1 MEIEALRSFVAF
13 VDTGSFTRA
22 AMQTYKTQSAVSMQ
36 MKRLEQELGKTLF
49 VKEGRNLVLSTEGQ
63 RLGLYAKQLLQLHDE
78 TVTSIKQTQVG
89 TQLHLGCPDD
99 YAESVLPRIV
109 ALLHGQIKQLDLQIT
124 CASSQKL
131 RIMLDSGQLD
141 AAIVTRLPESDEGYL
156 LQTSKGVWVS
166 ASDSNLSDA
175 DPLPIALFQK
185 DCKFHIAAL
194 DGLMKQ
200 DRHYQLLACS
210 SSAAALKAIVAKD
223 LAISAMAE
231 CSVSAPLN
239 IIDSETLPPLPVVA
253 VALVISA
260 KAYSPINAELAKQI
274 ARAYQGY
281 LE

>member
-63 RLGLYAKQLLQLHDE
+63 RFGLYAKQLLQLHDE
-78 TVTSIKQTQVG
+78 TVTTIKQTQVG
-89 TQLHLGCPDD
+89 AQLHLGCPDD

-109 ALLHGQIKQLDLQIT
+109 ALLHGHIKQLDLQIT

-166 ASDSNLSDA
+166 ASGSNLSDT

>member
-63 RLGLYAKQLLQLHDE
+63 RFGLYAKQLLQLHDE
-78 TVTSIKQTQVG
+78 TVTTIKQTQVG
-89 TQLHLGCPDD
+89 TQLNLGCPDD

-109 ALLHGQIKQLDLQIT
+109 ALLHGHIKQLDLQIT

-131 RIMLDSGQLD
+131 LIMLDSGQLD

-166 ASDSNLSDA
+166 ASGSNLSDA

>member
-1 MEIEALRSFVAF
+1 MDIEALRSFVAF
-13 VDTGSFTRA
+13 VDTGSFTCA
-22 AMQTYKTQSAVSMQ
+22 AMQTYKTQSTVSMQ
-36 MKRLEQELGKTLF
+36 MKRLEQELGKALF

-63 RLGLYAKQLLQLHDE
+63 RFGLYAKQLLQLHDE
-78 TVTSIKQTQVG
+78 TVTTIKQTQVG

-99 YAESVLPRIV
+99 YAEFVLPRIV
-109 ALLHGQIKQLDLQIT
+109 ALLHGHIKQLDLQIT

-166 ASDSNLSDA
+166 ASGSNLSDA

-239 IIDSETLPPLPVVA
+239 FIDSETLPPLPVVA

-274 ARAYQGY
+274 ARGYQGY

>member
-36 MKRLEQELGKTLF
+36 MKRLEQELEKTLF

-63 RLGLYAKQLLQLHDE
+63 RFGLYAKQLLQLHDE
-78 TVTSIKQTQVG
+78 TVTTIKQTQVG

-109 ALLHGQIKQLDLQIT
+109 ALLHDHIKQLDLQIT

-166 ASDSNLSDA
+166 ASGSNLSDA
-175 DPLPIALFQK
+175 EPLPIALFQK

-200 DRHYQLLACS
+200 NRHYQLLACS
-210 SSAAALKAIVAKD
+210 SSAAALNAIVAKD

>member
-63 RLGLYAKQLLQLHDE
+63 RFGLYAKQLLQLHDE
-78 TVTSIKQTQVG
+78 TVTTIKQTQVG
-89 TQLHLGCPDD
+89 TQLYLGCPDD

-109 ALLHGQIKQLDLQIT
+109 ALLHGHIKQLDLQIT

-166 ASDSNLSDA
+166 ASGSNLSDA